1 MWDFKNF
8 TELLEFSVRI
18 NYNKDVN
25 KKESTHSKSG
35 CRRLVLALNKR
46 RPSCWQ
52 TGWAF
57 SYLRFLLSRKV
68 SSATTKPPNAINS
81 PRIPRTTIT
90 IS

>member
-35 CRRLVLALNKR
+35 CLTFTRLL
-46 RPSCWQ
+46 P
-52 TGWAF
+52 
-57 SYLRFLLSRKV
+57 
-68 SSATTKPPNAINS
+68 
-81 PRIPRTTIT
+81 
-90 IS
+90 